1 MTGHAV
7 CAHDL
12 MPGDIIHRERHKVC
26 GQWHGGPELDVQ
38 ITGKHVT
45 GPLVTIDW
53 QEPATYLGAQATVTG
68 VTVYD
73 LATQVLVIGHAA

>member
-1 MTGHAV
+1 MTGYPV

-26 GQWHGGPELDVQ
+26 GQWHGRGELDVQ
-38 ITGKHVT
+38 ITGKHVH
-45 GPLVTIDW
+45 GPLVEIDW
-53 QEPATYLGAQATVTG
+53 RPPPGYLGAQPNVTG

-73 LATQVLVIGHAA
+73 FATQVLVIGHAA